1 MHWQVRL
8 LGASVL
14 GTGGV
19 KRSRGLVD
27 VGGSLFDGCLGCGDA
42 LVGSDLV
49 SEGALRGSSR
59 LAGNP
64 LRGSP
69 VASGR
74 IGRVL
79 SGAGLLLRLRQQA
92 GDLVTLGPGGPGK
105 ISEPRLDDPAPLD
118 HRLLR
123 AHPCSRGLCLGA
135 SGTNGGVCRGELVFV
150 GFQHLDGMNHLINV
164 AGVTK
169 HYKDFALDDVNL
181 VVDPGEIVGLI
192 GRNGAGKTT
201 LIKSLLGIIRTN
213 NGTIELLDD
222 ADEHA
227 AATHERVGVVFDICP
242 FVGEMRVSDVASLG
256 KATFAT
262 WDATKFDGLCRNFSL
277 DEGKRVKELSRG
289 MCTTHP

>member
-1 MHWQVRL
+1 
-8 LGASVL
+8 
-14 GTGGV
+14 
-19 KRSRGLVD
+19 
-27 VGGSLFDGCLGCGDA
+27 
-42 LVGSDLV
+42 
-49 SEGALRGSSR
+49 
-59 LAGNP
+59 
-64 LRGSP
+64 
-69 VASGR
+69 
-74 IGRVL
+74 
-79 SGAGLLLRLRQQA
+79 
-92 GDLVTLGPGGPGK
+92 
-105 ISEPRLDDPAPLD
+105 
-118 HRLLR
+118 
-123 AHPCSRGLCLGA
+123 
-135 SGTNGGVCRGELVFV
+135 
-150 GFQHLDGMNHLINV
+150 MNHLINV

-289 MCTTHP
+289 MGMRLQLAFALAHDPLLLVLDEPTAGLDPIAREEALDILRDFMDDDRAILISSHITTDLEHVADRIVCIDEGKIVFDVSKDDICDAAGVARCRADEVDAVIESKLTGTDKRVLHGAFSTDVLVFDRIAVAREFPDVTLDRATIEKYMTLMLKGDAR

>member
-1 MHWQVRL
+1 
-8 LGASVL
+8 
-14 GTGGV
+14 
-19 KRSRGLVD
+19 
-27 VGGSLFDGCLGCGDA
+27 
-42 LVGSDLV
+42 
-49 SEGALRGSSR
+49 
-59 LAGNP
+59 
-64 LRGSP
+64 
-69 VASGR
+69 
-74 IGRVL
+74 
-79 SGAGLLLRLRQQA
+79 
-92 GDLVTLGPGGPGK
+92 
-105 ISEPRLDDPAPLD
+105 
-118 HRLLR
+118 
-123 AHPCSRGLCLGA
+123 
-135 SGTNGGVCRGELVFV
+135 
-150 GFQHLDGMNHLINV
+150 MNHLINV

-289 MCTTHP
+289 MGMRLQLAFALAHDPLLLVLDEPTAGLDPIAREEALDILRDFMDDDRAILISSHITTDLEHVADRIVCIDEGKIVFDVSKDDICDAAGVARCRADEVDAVIESKLTGTDKRVLHGAFSTDVLVFDRIAFAREFPDVTLDRATIEKYMTLMLKGDAR